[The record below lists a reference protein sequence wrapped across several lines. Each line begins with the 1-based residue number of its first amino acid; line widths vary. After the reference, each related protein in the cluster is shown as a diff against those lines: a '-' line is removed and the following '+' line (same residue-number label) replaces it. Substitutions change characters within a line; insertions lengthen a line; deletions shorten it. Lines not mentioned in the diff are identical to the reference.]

1 MWPDS
6 HSRSAQTWQYTRSWS
21 EPMGQQEASVAV
33 ECWTHSL
40 SDRHKHIIISHYFS
54 LSFFS
59 CTAPISSYTAP
70 SSIHIF
76 PFHTASISYCFHIYS
91 GDSRVQTLILREI
104 WSGDRMMLLGL
115 YCMRSDKTCSWYNT
129 ICYAPKLSFVC
140 VCACTHAH
148 TFFFNFHR
156 WKMEW
161 KVKWNDELNGM
172 KCSQK
177 VWSEIIQG
185 EKKHLFPDAGVVDK
199 MPSFL
204 DQDDKLRGAMWKLM
218 DHKVSA
224 HSNNI
229 SSTRMFQVTRVHPS
243 QKKKWCLAVLLL
255 PNIGSIIH
263 LYWFL

>member
-1 MWPDS
+1 MTERTGGTQTLRTMWPDS

-115 YCMRSDKTCSWYNT
+115 YCMRSYKTCSWHKYHLLRT
-129 ICYAPKLSFVC
+129 QIVFC
-140 VCACTHAH
+140 VCACMQIH
-148 TFFFNFHR
+148 TFF
-156 WKMEW
+156 
-161 KVKWNDELNGM
+161 
-172 KCSQK
+172 
-177 VWSEIIQG
+177 
-185 EKKHLFPDAGVVDK
+185 
-199 MPSFL
+199 
-204 DQDDKLRGAMWKLM
+204 
-218 DHKVSA
+218 
-224 HSNNI
+224 
-229 SSTRMFQVTRVHPS
+229 
-243 QKKKWCLAVLLL
+243 
-255 PNIGSIIH
+255 
-263 LYWFL
+263 